1 MKPQFLSSL
10 AAVAATL
17 AFAVPW
23 AAQAQSLPYG
33 DVGGSGATSDS
44 GSDDGAEAADDGDSS
59 GSAGGMVKRTGR
71 VKVTPY
77 IEAQQVVTAEL
88 SPGNEVLTYST
99 LAAGVEANLNGRNAQ
114 AGVAVRYERRFGW
127 GSNKVSDSE
136 VVSGVARASVG
147 LVPHTLFLEGGAMA
161 ARMSV
166 NGNGSTTP
174 GLEFG
179 NNSAQV
185 YGAYIGPSLK
195 TQLGAVDVE
204 GHYRFGYSRVTTPN
218 VLPVGPGQTPIDLY
232 DEGTVHHAVLH
243 FGTKAGTVLPIG
255 LGVGGGWNRE
265 DVSNLDQRIDDKHVR
280 ADALLPLGSDLALVG
295 GVGYEKVEVSQRDA
309 VIDTLT
315 GLPVLTA
322 NGRYLTD
329 VSQPRQIAYESEGLI
344 WDAGVMW
351 RPSKR
356 TALEAHVGRRY
367 GSTTY
372 FGSFAYAPNSRT
384 TLNVSVY
391 DGISGFGGRLNQALA
406 DLPTQFDGLRNPL
419 TGGLST
425 CVAGVNGTQG
435 NSGGGCLNGALG
447 SVRSATFRGRGV
459 MASLGIQGNSLQ
471 YGLGAG
477 YDRHSFIAAPGTV
490 LALANGV
497 IDENYWVAAYLNGRI
512 DRNSS
517 FGTNVWA
524 NWYQSGDALAGNSS
538 AIGATAAYYR
548 SLTGNLTATAAVGI
562 NGVNREVLQDI
573 WTASGLVGLRYSF

>member
-1 MKPQFLSSL
+1 MKPQFLTAL
-10 AAVAATL
+10 ATLAATL
-17 AFAVPW
+17 ALGLPG
-23 AAQAQSLPYG
+23 AALAQSLPYG
-33 DVGGSGATSDS
+33 DVGGSSASSDS
-44 GSDDGAEAADDGDSS
+44 GSDSGDDAVDDSDSAESL
-59 GSAGGMVKRTGR
+59 GGMVKRTSR
-71 VKVTPY
+71 VRVTPY

-99 LAAGVEANLNGRNAQ
+99 LAAGIEANLNGRNAQ
-114 AGVAVRYERRFGW
+114 AGLAVRYERRFGY
-127 GSNKVSDSE
+127 GSNKISDSD

-147 LVPHTLFLEGGAMA
+147 LVPRTLFLEGGAMA

-179 NNSAQV
+179 NSSAQV

-218 VLPVGPGQTPIDLY
+218 VLPVGPSQTPIDLY
-232 DEGTVHHAVLH
+232 DEGTVHNALLH

-255 LGVGGGWNRE
+255 LGLGGGWNRE

-280 ADALLPLGSDLALVG
+280 ADVLLPVGSDLALVG
-295 GVGYEKVEVSQRDA
+295 GVGYEKVQVSQRDA

-315 GLPVLTA
+315 GLPLLSG
-322 NGRYLTD
+322 NGRYVTD
-329 VSQPRQIAYESEGLI
+329 QTQPRQIAYESEGLI

-356 TALEAHVGRRY
+356 TALEAHVGKRY

-372 FGSFAYAPNSRT
+372 FGSFAYAPNTRT
-384 TLNVSVY
+384 TFNVSVY

-425 CVAGVNGTQG
+425 CVAGVNGAQG

-459 MASLGIQGNSLQ
+459 MASLGIQGNKLQ
-471 YGLGAG
+471 YGVGAG

-524 NWYQSGDALAGNSS
+524 NWYQSGDALAGDSS

-548 SLTGNLTATAAVGI
+548 TLTGNLTATAAVGI